1 MRRIRYNL
9 EKIRDALEE
18 LEYPSV
24 DLECAKLQCVAC
36 AHKRGSIPTEEK
48 AAEIR
53 EEFDRVEALTGQ
65 PLPLAFR
72 L

>member
-1 MRRIRYNL
+1 MCRV
-9 EKIRDALEE
+9 
-18 LEYPSV
+18 S
-24 DLECAKLQCVAC
+24 LQCVAC
-36 AHKRGSIPTEEK
+36 AHKSVSIPTEEK

-53 EEFDRVEALTGQ
+53 EEFDKVEALTGQ